1 MDKHLWR
8 TLHQLGIWLKKKKT
22 FEYMMDH
29 CCQFYTQL
37 KQLCLLPLWYILTL
51 FSFDL
56 ARHNDSQKNLLQSQA
71 GLYQEV

>member
-1 MDKHLWR
+1 
-8 TLHQLGIWLKKKKT
+8 
-22 FEYMMDH
+22 MDH
-29 CCQFYTQL
+29 RCQCVYY
-37 KQLCLLPLWYILTL
+37 LLDIIILTL